1 MIEIKIEENEIKKN
15 KFEKNEIEK
24 NEIEE
29 NKIEENEIEENEI
42 EKIKIEIMETDFDD
56 ITPIEKKHWIYNLI
70 LQINCIPEF
79 YLSYYMQSPMD
90 ETNYIT
96 LAYNKFIPP
105 HITIDPIPNICSL
118 WGVIIFIMFTIYYII
133 WGVWVLFISI
143 IYFILLFIPIIFI
156 TLYYICIVVRDN

>member
-1 MIEIKIEENEIKKN
+1 MIEIKIEIMKTDSDSIKFEKN
-15 KFEKNEIEK
+15 KFEKNK
-24 NEIEE
+24 SDSDF
-29 NKIEENEIEENEI
+29 IEENE
-42 EKIKIEIMETDFDD
+42 IKIEIMETDSDD
-56 ITPIEKKHWIYNLI
+56 IPPIEKKHWIYNLI
-70 LQINCIPEF
+70 SQINCIPEF

-133 WGVWVLFISI
+133 WGIWVLFISI